1 MKKEELYNIWK
12 KDYFLDDILISKII
26 LKNENITLNNLF
38 LLSEIENVENILN
51 DFEKYKSWTPIEY
64 ILWYAEFF
72 WLTFFVDNRVLIP
85 RNDTEILVS
94 KALETSREKVS
105 ENISYIDIWSGSWC
119 IPISLL
125 KNIEFKY
132 AFWVDLSL
140 KALEV
145 FHINL
150 KKHWLENKIKCFNS
164 NLLEVFLNT
173 ENYSINEL
181 KDWGLIITANLP
193 YIKNEDLD
201 NMDDWVF
208 FFEPSIALF
217 WGKQTWFELYEKL
230 ISQIFDLKKIYN
242 IKEII
247 LFIEIGFDQYEYSK
261 EFLENLWLK
270 HEYFKD
276 MSWIFRLIK
285 IYF

>member
-1 MKKEELYNIWK
+1 MKKEDLYNLWK

-94 KALETSREKVS
+94 KALEVIKEQWN
-105 ENISYIDIWSGSWC
+105 ENISYIDVWSWSWC

-125 KNIEFKY
+125 KNSKFKI
-132 AFWVDLSL
+132 AFWIDLSQ

-145 FHINL
+145 FDINL
-150 KKHWLENKIKCFNS
+150 KKHWVENRIKFFNS
-164 NLLEVFLNT
+164 NLLEVFLST
-173 ENYSINEL
+173 DNYFINEL
-181 KDWGLIITANLP
+181 KDSNLIITANLP

-201 NMDDWVF
+201 NMDSWVF
-208 FFEPSIALF
+208 FFEPNIALF
-217 WGKQTWFELYEKL
+217 WGKKTWFELYEKL
-230 ISQIFDLKKIYN
+230 IYQIFDLKKIYN
-242 IKEII
+242 IKEIL

-261 EFLENLWLK
+261 KYLENLWLK